1 MKIHSFVTEILIFS
15 IISLFFVIP
24 PLFVNAPSVQHI
36 DFTLFSVQNLSHFLI
51 AVFIFVIYKNSVEN
65 NEKITSKIKKY
76 SILFVVIFILLFG
89 TSFFF
94 NFSAQKFLNSENS
107 FVNSQVFVENPQ
119 GFFDFL
125 ICIFNLLFAA
135 FFEEVIYR
143 FYIPFGIKN
152 FLFRK
157 VFDEN
162 QSKSYTIFEKSIL
175 LFIEIVT
182 MLIFSFSHKYLG
194 IFSVVNAAVAHL
206 VLRFSFIRSKSL
218 IPSTLAHFFYNFV
231 SLMFGLA

>member
-1 MKIHSFVTEILIFS
+1 MKIHSFVTEILFFS

-36 DFTLFSVQNLSHFLI
+36 DFTLFSVQNLSHFVI
-51 AVFIFVIYKNSVEN
+51 AVFIFLFYKKLVEN
-65 NEKITSKIKKY
+65 DEQISTKILKY
-76 SILFVVIFILLFG
+76 LIYFVVIFILLFG
-89 TSFFF
+89 ISFIC
-94 NFSAQKFLNSENS
+94 NFSAQKLLNSENS
-107 FVNSQVFVENPQ
+107 FVNSQVFVEIPQ

>member
-1 MKIHSFVTEILIFS
+1 MKIHSFVTEILFFS

-36 DFTLFSVQNLSHFLI
+36 DFTLFSVQNFSHFVI
-51 AVFIFVIYKNSVEN
+51 AVFIFVFYKKSVEN
-65 NEKITSKIKKY
+65 DEQISTKILKY
-76 SILFVVIFILLFG
+76 LIYFVVIFILLFG
-89 TSFFF
+89 ISFIC
-94 NFSAQKFLNSENS
+94 NFSAQKLLNSENS
-107 FVNSQVFVENPQ
+107 FVNSQVFVEIPQ
-119 GFFDFL
+119 GIFDFL

-194 IFSVVNAAVAHL
+194 IFSVANAAVAHL

>member
-1 MKIHSFVTEILIFS
+1 MKIHSFVTEILFFS

-36 DFTLFSVQNLSHFLI
+36 DFTLFSVQNFSHFVI
-51 AVFIFVIYKNSVEN
+51 AVFIFVFYKKSVEN
-65 NEKITSKIKKY
+65 DEQISTKILKY
-76 SILFVVIFILLFG
+76 LIYFVVIFILLFG
-89 TSFFF
+89 ISFIC
-94 NFSAQKFLNSENS
+94 NFSAQKLLNSENS
-107 FVNSQVFVENPQ
+107 FVNSQVFVEIPQ

>member
-1 MKIHSFVTEILIFS
+1 MKIHSFVTEILFFS

-36 DFTLFSVQNLSHFLI
+36 DFTFFSVQNFAHFVI
-51 AVFIFVIYKNSVEN
+51 AFFIFLFYKKSVEN
-65 NEKITSKIKKY
+65 DEKLSSKILKY
-76 SILFVVIFILLFG
+76 SIFFVIIFILLFG
-89 TSFFF
+89 ISFIC
-94 NFSAQKFLNSENS
+94 NFSAQKFLDNENSLINSE
-107 FVNSQVFVENPQ
+107 VFVEIPQ

-125 ICIFNLLFAA
+125 ICIFNLMFAA

-143 FYIPFGIKN
+143 FYLPFGIKN
-152 FLFRK
+152 LLFRK
-157 VFDEN
+157 FFYEN
-162 QSKSYTIFEKSIL
+162 QNKSYTVFEKSIL
-175 LFIEIVT
+175 LFIEIVA
-182 MLIFSFSHKYLG
+182 MLIFSFSHRYLG

-231 SLMFGLA
+231 SLMLGLA

>member
-1 MKIHSFVTEILIFS
+1 MKINSFVTEILFFS

-36 DFTLFSVQNLSHFLI
+36 DFTLFSVQNLSHFVI
-51 AVFIFVIYKNSVEN
+51 AIFIFVFYKKSVEN
-65 NEKITSKIKKY
+65 DEKFTTKILKY
-76 SILFVVIFILLFG
+76 LIYFFVIFILLFG
-89 TSFFF
+89 ISFIC
-94 NFSAQKFLNSENS
+94 NFSAQKLLNSENS

>member
-1 MKIHSFVTEILIFS
+1 MKIHSFVTEILFFS

-36 DFTLFSVQNLSHFLI
+36 DFTLFSVQNFSHFVI
-51 AVFIFVIYKNSVEN
+51 AVFIFVFYKKSVEN
-65 NEKITSKIKKY
+65 DEQISTKILKY
-76 SILFVVIFILLFG
+76 LIYFVVIFILLFG
-89 TSFFF
+89 ISFIC
-94 NFSAQKFLNSENS
+94 NFSAQKLLNSENS

-182 MLIFSFSHKYLG
+182 MLIFSYSHKYLG

>member
-1 MKIHSFVTEILIFS
+1 MKIHSFVTEILFFS

-36 DFTLFSVQNLSHFLI
+36 DFTLFSVQNFSHFVI
-51 AVFIFVIYKNSVEN
+51 AVFIFVFYKKSVEN
-65 NEKITSKIKKY
+65 DEQISTKILIY
-76 SILFVVIFILLFG
+76 LIYFVVIFILLFG
-89 TSFFF
+89 ISFIC
-94 NFSAQKFLNSENS
+94 NFSAQKLLNSENS

-162 QSKSYTIFEKSIL
+162 QSKSYTVFEKSIL

-231 SLMFGLA
+231 SLMLGLA

>member
-1 MKIHSFVTEILIFS
+1 MKIHSFVTEILFFS

-36 DFTLFSVQNLSHFLI
+36 DFTFFSVQNFAHFVI
-51 AVFIFVIYKNSVEN
+51 AVFIFLFYKKLVEN
-65 NEKITSKIKKY
+65 DEKLSSKILKY
-76 SILFVVIFILLFG
+76 SIYFVVIFILLFG
-89 TSFFF
+89 ISFIC

-107 FVNSQVFVENPQ
+107 LVNSEVFVEIPQ
-119 GFFDFL
+119 GFFDFF

-152 FLFRK
+152 LLFRK
-157 VFDEN
+157 FFYEN
-162 QSKSYTIFEKSIL
+162 QNKSYTVFEKSIL
-175 LFIEIVT
+175 LFIEIVA
-182 MLIFSFSHKYLG
+182 MLIFSFSHRYLG

-231 SLMFGLA
+231 SLMLGLA

>member
-1 MKIHSFVTEILIFS
+1 MKIHSFVTEILFFS

-24 PLFVNAPSVQHI
+24 PLFVNTPSVQHI
-36 DFTLFSVQNLSHFLI
+36 DFTLFSVQNLSHFVI
-51 AVFIFVIYKNSVEN
+51 AIFIFVFYKKSVEN
-65 NEKITSKIKKY
+65 DEKFTTKILKY
-76 SILFVVIFILLFG
+76 LIYFVVIFILLFG
-89 TSFFF
+89 ISFIC
-94 NFSAQKFLNSENS
+94 NFSAQKLLNSENS

>member
-1 MKIHSFVTEILIFS
+1 MKIHSFVTEILFFS

-36 DFTLFSVQNLSHFLI
+36 DFTLFSVQNFSHFVI
-51 AVFIFVIYKNSVEN
+51 AVFIFVFYKKTVEN
-65 NEKITSKIKKY
+65 DEQISTKILKY
-76 SILFVVIFILLFG
+76 LIYFVVIFILLFG
-89 TSFFF
+89 ISFIC
-94 NFSAQKFLNSENS
+94 NFSAQKLLNSENS
-107 FVNSQVFVENPQ
+107 FVNSQVFVEIPQ

>member
-51 AVFIFVIYKNSVEN
+51 AVFIFVIYINSVEN
-65 NEKITSKIKKY
+65 NEKITSKIIKY

-89 TSFFF
+89 ISFFF
-94 NFSAQKFLNSENS
+94 NFSAQKVLDSENY
-107 FVNSQVFVENPQ
+107 FVNREVFVEIPND
-119 GFFDFL
+119 FFDFL
-125 ICIFNLLFAA
+125 ICILNLLFAA

-157 VFDEN
+157 VFIEL
-162 QSKSYTIFEKSIL
+162 QKKSNITSEKCIL
-175 LFIEIVT
+175 IFIEIVT
-182 MLIFSFSHKYLG
+182 MLIFSFSHRYLG
-194 IFSVVNAAVAHL
+194 SFSVMNAAVAHL
-206 VLRFSFIRSKSL
+206 VLRFFFIRSKSL

-231 SLMFGLA
+231 SLMLGI

>member
-1 MKIHSFVTEILIFS
+1 MKIHSFVTEILFFS

-51 AVFIFVIYKNSVEN
+51 AVFIFVFYKKSVEN
-65 NEKITSKIKKY
+65 DEQISTKILKY
-76 SILFVVIFILLFG
+76 LIYFFVIFILLFG
-89 TSFFF
+89 ISFIC
-94 NFSAQKFLNSENS
+94 NFSAQKLLNSENS

>member
-1 MKIHSFVTEILIFS
+1 MKIHSFVTEILFFS

-51 AVFIFVIYKNSVEN
+51 AVFIFVFYKKSVEN
-65 NEKITSKIKKY
+65 DEHISTKILKY
-76 SILFVVIFILLFG
+76 LIYFVVIFILLFG
-89 TSFFF
+89 ISFIC
-94 NFSAQKFLNSENS
+94 NFSAQKLLNSENS

>member
-1 MKIHSFVTEILIFS
+1 MKIHSFVTEILFFS

-36 DFTLFSVQNLSHFLI
+36 DFTLFSVQNFSHFVI
-51 AVFIFVIYKNSVEN
+51 AVFIFVFYKKLVEN
-65 NEKITSKIKKY
+65 DEQISTKILKY
-76 SILFVVIFILLFG
+76 LIYFVVIFILLFG
-89 TSFFF
+89 ISFIC
-94 NFSAQKFLNSENS
+94 NFSAQKLLNSENS

-182 MLIFSFSHKYLG
+182 MLIFSYSHKYLG

-231 SLMFGLA
+231 SLMLGLA

>member
-1 MKIHSFVTEILIFS
+1 MKIHSFVTEILFFS

-36 DFTLFSVQNLSHFLI
+36 DFTLFSVQNFSHFVI
-51 AVFIFVIYKNSVEN
+51 AVFIFVFYKKSVEN
-65 NEKITSKIKKY
+65 DEQFSTKILKY
-76 SILFVVIFILLFG
+76 LIYFVVIFILLFG
-89 TSFFF
+89 ISFIC
-94 NFSAQKFLNSENS
+94 NFSAQKLLNSENS
-107 FVNSQVFVENPQ
+107 FVNSQVFVEIPQ
-119 GFFDFL
+119 GIFDFL

-231 SLMFGLA
+231 FLMFGLA

>member
-1 MKIHSFVTEILIFS
+1 MKIHSFVTEILFFS

-36 DFTLFSVQNLSHFLI
+36 DFTLFSVQNFSHFVI
-51 AVFIFVIYKNSVEN
+51 AVFIFVFYKKLVEN
-65 NEKITSKIKKY
+65 DEQISTKILKY
-76 SILFVVIFILLFG
+76 LIYFVVIFILLFG
-89 TSFFF
+89 ISFIC
-94 NFSAQKFLNSENS
+94 NFSAQKLLNSENS
-107 FVNSQVFVENPQ
+107 FVNSQVFVEIPQ

-125 ICIFNLLFAA
+125 MCIFNLLFAA

-152 FLFRK
+152 FLFRT

-231 SLMFGLA
+231 SLMLGLA

>member
-1 MKIHSFVTEILIFS
+1 MKIHSFVTEILFFS

-36 DFTLFSVQNLSHFLI
+36 DFTLFSVQNFSHFVI
-51 AVFIFVIYKNSVEN
+51 AIFIFVFYKKSVEN
-65 NEKITSKIKKY
+65 DEQISTKILKY
-76 SILFVVIFILLFG
+76 LIYFVVIFILLFG
-89 TSFFF
+89 ISFIC
-94 NFSAQKFLNSENS
+94 NFSAQKLLNSENS

-182 MLIFSFSHKYLG
+182 MLIFSYSHKYLG

>member
-1 MKIHSFVTEILIFS
+1 MKIHSFVTEILFFS

-36 DFTLFSVQNLSHFLI
+36 DFTLFSVQNFSHFVI
-51 AVFIFVIYKNSVEN
+51 AVFIFVFYKKLVEN
-65 NEKITSKIKKY
+65 DEQISTKILKY
-76 SILFVVIFILLFG
+76 LIYFVVIFILLFG
-89 TSFFF
+89 ISFIC
-94 NFSAQKFLNSENS
+94 NFSAQKLLNSENS
-107 FVNSQVFVENPQ
+107 FVNSQVFVEIPQ

>member
-1 MKIHSFVTEILIFS
+1 MKIHSFVTEILFFS

-51 AVFIFVIYKNSVEN
+51 AVFIFVFYKKLVEN
-65 NEKITSKIKKY
+65 DEQISTKILKY
-76 SILFVVIFILLFG
+76 LIYFVVIFILLFG
-89 TSFFF
+89 ISFIC
-94 NFSAQKFLNSENS
+94 NFSAQKLLNSENS

>member
-1 MKIHSFVTEILIFS
+1 M
-15 IISLFFVIP
+15 
-24 PLFVNAPSVQHI
+24 
-36 DFTLFSVQNLSHFLI
+36 
-51 AVFIFVIYKNSVEN
+51 
-65 NEKITSKIKKY
+65 
-76 SILFVVIFILLFG
+76 
-89 TSFFF
+89 
-94 NFSAQKFLNSENS
+94 
-107 FVNSQVFVENPQ
+107 
-119 GFFDFL
+119 
-125 ICIFNLLFAA
+125 FAA

>member
-1 MKIHSFVTEILIFS
+1 MKIHSFVTEILFFS

-36 DFTLFSVQNLSHFLI
+36 DFTLFSVQNFSHFVI
-51 AVFIFVIYKNSVEN
+51 AVFIFVFYKKLVEN
-65 NEKITSKIKKY
+65 DEQISTKILKY
-76 SILFVVIFILLFG
+76 LIYFVVIFILLFG
-89 TSFFF
+89 ISFIC

-206 VLRFSFIRSKSL
+206 VLRFSFIPSKSL

>member
-1 MKIHSFVTEILIFS
+1 MKIHSFVTEILFFS

-36 DFTLFSVQNLSHFLI
+36 DFTLFSVQNFSHFVI
-51 AVFIFVIYKNSVEN
+51 AVFIFVFYKKSVEN
-65 NEKITSKIKKY
+65 DEQFSTKILKY
-76 SILFVVIFILLFG
+76 LIYFVVIFILLFG
-89 TSFFF
+89 ISFIC
-94 NFSAQKFLNSENS
+94 NFSAQKLLNSENS
-107 FVNSQVFVENPQ
+107 FVNSQVFVEIPQ
-119 GFFDFL
+119 GIFDFL

>member
-1 MKIHSFVTEILIFS
+1 MKIHSFVTEILFFS

-36 DFTLFSVQNLSHFLI
+36 DFTLFSVQNFSHFVI
-51 AVFIFVIYKNSVEN
+51 AVFIFVFYKKSVEN
-65 NEKITSKIKKY
+65 DEQISTKILKY
-76 SILFVVIFILLFG
+76 LIYFVVIFILLFG
-89 TSFFF
+89 ISFIC
-94 NFSAQKFLNSENS
+94 NFSAQKLLNSENS

>member
-1 MKIHSFVTEILIFS
+1 MKIHSFVTEILFFS

-36 DFTLFSVQNLSHFLI
+36 DFTLFSVQNFSHFVI
-51 AVFIFVIYKNSVEN
+51 AVFIFVFYKKSVEN
-65 NEKITSKIKKY
+65 DEQISTKILKY
-76 SILFVVIFILLFG
+76 LIYFVVIFILLF
-89 TSFFF
+89 
-94 NFSAQKFLNSENS
+94 
-107 FVNSQVFVENPQ
+107 VNSQVFVEIPQ

-182 MLIFSFSHKYLG
+182 MLIFSYSHKYLG

>member
-1 MKIHSFVTEILIFS
+1 MKIHSFVTEILFFS

-51 AVFIFVIYKNSVEN
+51 AVFIFVFYKKSVEN
-65 NEKITSKIKKY
+65 DEQISTKILKY
-76 SILFVVIFILLFG
+76 LIYFVVIFILLFG
-89 TSFFF
+89 ISFIC
-94 NFSAQKFLNSENS
+94 NFSAQKLLNSENS

-231 SLMFGLA
+231 SLMFGLG

>member
-1 MKIHSFVTEILIFS
+1 MKIHSFVTEILFFS

-36 DFTLFSVQNLSHFLI
+36 DFTLFSVQNFSHFVI
-51 AVFIFVIYKNSVEN
+51 AVFIFVFYKKSVEN
-65 NEKITSKIKKY
+65 DEQISTKILKY
-76 SILFVVIFILLFG
+76 LIYFVVIFILLFG
-89 TSFFF
+89 ISFIC
-94 NFSAQKFLNSENS
+94 NFSAQKLLNSENS

-119 GFFDFL
+119 GFFDLL

-182 MLIFSFSHKYLG
+182 MLIFSYSHKYLG

>member
-1 MKIHSFVTEILIFS
+1 MKIHSFVTEILFFS

-36 DFTLFSVQNLSHFLI
+36 DFTLFSVQNLSHFVI
-51 AVFIFVIYKNSVEN
+51 AVFIFVFYKKSVEN
-65 NEKITSKIKKY
+65 DAQISTKILKY
-76 SILFVVIFILLFG
+76 LIYFFVIFILLFG
-89 TSFFF
+89 SSFIC

-175 LFIEIVT
+175 LFIEIVA
-182 MLIFSFSHKYLG
+182 MLIFSFSHRYLG

>member
-1 MKIHSFVTEILIFS
+1 MKIHSFVTEILFFS

-24 PLFVNAPSVQHI
+24 PLFVNTPSVQHI
-36 DFTLFSVQNLSHFLI
+36 DFTLFSVQNLSHFVI
-51 AVFIFVIYKNSVEN
+51 AIFIFVFYKKSVEN
-65 NEKITSKIKKY
+65 DEKFTTKILKY
-76 SILFVVIFILLFG
+76 LIYFFVIFILLFG
-89 TSFFF
+89 ISFIC
-94 NFSAQKFLNSENS
+94 NFSAQKLLNSENS

>member
-1 MKIHSFVTEILIFS
+1 MKIHSFVTEILFFS

-36 DFTLFSVQNLSHFLI
+36 DFTLFSVQNLSHFVI
-51 AVFIFVIYKNSVEN
+51 AVFIFVFYKKSVEN
-65 NEKITSKIKKY
+65 DEQISTKILKY
-76 SILFVVIFILLFG
+76 LIYFVVIFILLFG
-89 TSFFF
+89 ISFIC
-94 NFSAQKFLNSENS
+94 NFSAQKLLNSENS